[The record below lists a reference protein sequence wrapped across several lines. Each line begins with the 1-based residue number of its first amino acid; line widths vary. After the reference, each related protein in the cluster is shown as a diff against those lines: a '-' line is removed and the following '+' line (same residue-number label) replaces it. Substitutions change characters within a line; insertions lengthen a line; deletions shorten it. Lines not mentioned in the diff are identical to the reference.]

1 MFEGILLIA
10 LTIQSVVDHIRGR
23 DTGYLGII
31 GGIALFIAL
40 LMILPFANSA
50 DGFNLNRYSL
60 FQPTMLLLGIIFI
73 LVISSLSKILNQMGL
88 NRYYYPGSIAGV
100 IILGFLVLKVAA
112 PQFMGTFIS
121 TLFTYL
127 LPRSGGASTV
137 AELSP
142 LFANN
147 GVDANFPG
155 LFGYLRFT
163 SLYLAWSC

>member
-1 MFEGILLIA
+1 
-10 LTIQSVVDHIRGR
+10 
-23 DTGYLGII
+23 
-31 GGIALFIAL
+31 
-40 LMILPFANSA
+40 
-50 DGFNLNRYSL
+50 
-60 FQPTMLLLGIIFI
+60 
-73 LVISSLSKILNQMGL
+73 MGL

-155 LFGYLRFT
+155 IIWCYLPST
-163 SLYLAWSC
+163 LLCSGLALLIISYVKHEKPGDILVAVWSLLLLILTIDSNRSAYYYAVNVAILCAYLSAWVLRLG